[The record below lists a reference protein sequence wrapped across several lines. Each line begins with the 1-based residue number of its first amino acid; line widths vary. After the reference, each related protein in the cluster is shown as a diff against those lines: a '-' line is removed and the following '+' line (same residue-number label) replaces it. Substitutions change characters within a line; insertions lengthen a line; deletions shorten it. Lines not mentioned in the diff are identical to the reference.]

1 MKTVIDQINKIYDKF
16 NKLNEWFI
24 IFLMSAMCLDLL
36 GQVIMR
42 YVFQH
47 PLTWSEELARYIFV
61 WIALLGSA
69 WCGRNHIHVRMTA
82 VTSLLPKPAVHV
94 IQILISIICAG
105 TCFILF
111 PNACKIFMSQ
121 SKLKAVTL
129 GVSLGIEY
137 IAAPI
142 GIMMMAIQ
150 WTMDA
155 LYAIFDWP
163 GYQAR
168 YMKGED

>member
-1 MKTVIDQINKIYDKF
+1 MLF
-16 NKLNEWFI
+16 R
-24 IFLMSAMCLDLL
+24 S
-36 GQVIMR
+36 
-42 YVFQH
+42 
-47 PLTWSEELARYIFV
+47 
-61 WIALLGSA
+61 
-69 WCGRNHIHVRMTA
+69 
-82 VTSLLPKPAVHV
+82 VHV

-129 GVSLGIEY
+129 GISLGIEY

-150 WTMDA
+150 WTIDA

>member
-1 MKTVIDQINKIYDKF
+1 MKIPTP
-16 NKLNEWFI
+16 LNVHHE
-24 IFLMSAMCLDLL
+24 
-36 GQVIMR
+36 R
-42 YVFQH
+42 
-47 PLTWSEELARYIFV
+47 
-61 WIALLGSA
+61 
-69 WCGRNHIHVRMTA
+69 
-82 VTSLLPKPAVHV
+82 SLL
-94 IQILISIICAG
+94 
-105 TCFILF
+105 
-111 PNACKIFMSQ
+111 IFMSQ

-150 WTMDA
+150 WTIDA